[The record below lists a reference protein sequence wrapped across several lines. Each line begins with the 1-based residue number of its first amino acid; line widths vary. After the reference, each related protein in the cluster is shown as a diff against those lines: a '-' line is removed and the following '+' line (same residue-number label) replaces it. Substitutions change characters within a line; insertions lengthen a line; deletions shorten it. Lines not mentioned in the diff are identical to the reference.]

1 MLKKELIITSAIVK
15 RKNRDLVYYYVFTT
29 NSNCRLTHSVERIN
43 NCDWTRVTRCVYYT
57 F

>member
-29 NSNCRLTHSVERIN
+29 NSICRLTHSVERIN
-43 NCDWTRVTRCVYYT
+43 NCD
-57 F
+57 